1 MAADLDS
8 ARFIIDPVSGGILG
22 ISAGGA
28 RAYFGGANADYTAA
42 ELTALAAAGGLTPY
56 VTYIAS
62 DDPYPQLA
70 LDASTLGSPLGGN
83 YVTVQVAGAGGGTV
97 EI

>member
-28 RAYFGGANADYTAA
+28 RAYFGGAISTYTAA
-42 ELTALAAAGGLTPY
+42 QLSALAAAGGLTPY
-56 VTYIAS
+56 VTYVAS
-62 DDPYPQLA
+62 DDPYPQWA
-70 LDASTLGSPLGGN
+70 IDASTLGSPLGGN
-83 YVTVQVAGAGGGTV
+83 YVTVQVAGAGAGTV
-97 EI
+97 EV